1 MPEGD
6 PVNAMN
12 SNDVGNPPAPP
23 GPDTGRAAPH
33 DAMCGGGHGDGDG
46 SEPRGGVESADRR
59 SRDHR
64 LRCKH
69 AD

>member
-1 MPEGD
+1 M
-6 PVNAMN
+6 NAMN
-12 SNDVGNPPAPP
+12 SNDVGNVLAPP

-33 DAMCGGGHGDGDG
+33 EMCGGHSGGDG

-64 LRCKH
+64 LRRKRKY
-69 AD
+69 